1 MRNLDSI
8 VVIVKP
14 NEDIGTMK
22 VVESIFAYGGK
33 RGVYVSRD
41 TPLRHDDS
49 ILIVSVGGDGTMLG
63 AMRASLEY
71 PCASVLGFNTGNLGF
86 LSEELPTSIDAYID
100 NILFNGHVKTEER
113 MLLQASVFIDGVEYD
128 SGKSFIAINEFVF
141 TSRSLNAAVTTEVFI
156 NDQFVSKQLGNGA
169 LVSTATGSTA
179 MSLSAGGVIV
189 SPSTNTM
196 QIVPILPHTLTARP
210 IITDGNDVIKISTQF
225 TDRVPEIEI
234 HGDGQVLCS
243 ISNLNGSDVEIAIT
257 KHPKTVTVWRPIDW
271 NFFNV
276 LASKM
281 KW

>member
-8 VVIVKP
+8 IVIAKP
-14 NEDIGTMK
+14 NEDVGTMK
-22 VVESIFAYGGK
+22 VVESIFAYGNK
-33 RGVYVSRD
+33 RNIYVSRD
-41 TPLRHDDS
+41 MPRYNDDS
-49 ILIVSVGGDGTMLG
+49 ILIISVGGDGTMLG
-63 AMRASLEY
+63 AMRASLDY
-71 PCASVLGFNTGNLGF
+71 PSASVLGFNTGTLGF
-86 LSEELPTSIDAYID
+86 LSEELPASIADYID
-100 NILFNGHVKTEER
+100 NILFNGAVKPEAR
-113 MLLQASVFIDGVEYD
+113 MLLQASIFIDGKEHED
-128 SGKSFIAINEFVF
+128 GKDFVAINEFVF
-141 TSRSLNAAVTTEVFI
+141 TSRSLNAAVITDTYI

-179 MSLSAGGVIV
+179 MSLSSGGVIV

-234 HGDGQVLCS
+234 HGDGKVLCS
-243 ISNLNGSDVEIAIT
+243 ISDLNGSDVEIAIT
-257 KHPKTVTVWRPIDW
+257 KHPKTVTVWRPVDW